1 MSIIKA
7 TLFEP
12 YLPSSYDK
20 PEYQS
25 TFLHQSYNSGNEGD
39 IYFTEKESKEYKKL
53 IDSLLNQVTEDE
65 SALMGFDPDYGPSL
79 AELENMIVWYEEY
92 EEYERCGRLHEI
104 LKSKYP

>member
-1 MSIIKA
+1 MAKEDKDKDSI
-7 TLFEP
+7 L
-12 YLPSSYDK
+12 D
-20 PEYQS
+20 
-25 TFLHQSYNSGNEGD
+25 D
-39 IYFTEKESKEYKKL
+39 IYQRQVEEEMVNIAYDNSYRIL
-53 IDSLLNQVTEDE
+53 IGEITFDSLLDRVTEDE